1 MTSRV
6 SIPLTI
12 CLVAAALTIYG
23 LTRSP
28 SPPSPA
34 AEPAPAAAASDSSE
48 PIASVAS
55 VASTTVID
63 ISGFDFTP
71 GAVVTGGQTIEV
83 ANADGA
89 PHTLTSTDGLF
100 DTGIIDGNGTG
111 SFVAPTAPGTYSFF
125 CELHPS
131 MRGEFTVDS

>member
-12 CLVAAALTIYG
+12 CLVAAALTVFG

-34 AEPAPAAAASDSSE
+34 VEPAPAAAASDSSDSGE
-48 PIASVAS
+48 S